1 MHHDR
6 TLDGALDVLVSLADN
21 DDAGRIRERI
31 GVADRP
37 GTTDPRRWIATRQIA
52 STVPRAST
60 WLWILEEDNPE
71 INEIVVLLDS
81 GLHSALELAVLN
93 GEPFGPDEHRRVPVT
108 KALADRPRPDA
119 VKRLPD
125 EELVPALRAVTTMRQ
140 GRRAARAVARRD
152 WPGVVEADT
161 ADPLPGY
168 ARWALALRPDCPT
181 ALRKRFSDHPS
192 YAHRMRTAGI
202 VESPAA
208 YVQKWRTAHT
218 VLATLDTGR
227 WAFPT
232 RLREAEDVLRPL
244 VRGSLGANVEAWA
257 VLAQLLP
264 TFTGTVPE
272 LIVTAG
278 AIA

>member
-1 MHHDR
+1 MHQNRD
-6 TLDGALDVLVSLADN
+6 TDGALDVLVSLADPE
-21 DDAGRIRERI
+21 DAGRIRERI
-31 GVADRP
+31 GAAEPP
-37 GTTDPRRWIATRQIA
+37 GTRERQRWLTTRCIA
-52 STVPRAST
+52 STEPRTST
-60 WLWILEEDNPE
+60 WLWMLEEDDPE
-71 INEIVVLLDS
+71 INEIVVLLDC
-81 GLHSALELAVLN
+81 GLNGALELAVLE
-93 GEPFGPDEHRRVPVT
+93 GEPFGPDEQRRVPVT
-108 KALADRPRPDA
+108 KALSGRPRPEA
-119 VKRLPD
+119 VRRLPSG
-125 EELVPALRAVTTMRQ
+125 ELLPALRAVTTMRQ
-140 GRRAARAVARRD
+140 GRRAANAVARGD
-152 WPGVVEADT
+152 WPRVVEADT

-181 ALRKRFSDHPS
+181 ALRERFSDHPS

-208 YVQKWRTAHT
+208 YVREWRSART
-218 VLATLDTGR
+218 VLTTLDTGR

-232 RLREAEDVLRPL
+232 RVREAEDVLRPL